1 MGAILTETETTSN
14 VLDAVIEYVPKV
26 IDLAGDCFQAIVNNP
41 VLLFYFAVGMVGV
54 GLGVFAML
62 KNTARG

>member
-1 MGAILTETETTSN
+1 MEETTTN
-14 VLDAVIEYVPKV
+14 VLDAVLEQVPKV
-26 IDLAGDCFQAIVNNP
+26 IDLAGDCFNAVVNNP
-41 VLLFYFAVGMVGV
+41 VLLFYFAVGMVGI